1 MTQTYGVPIDLA
13 HVSGRHSELWT
24 ELCARADESLAW
36 PHDDADTELGRLL
49 DEIAATAE
57 EGV

>member
-1 MTQTYGVPIDLA
+1 MTQTYAVPIDMA
-13 HVSGRHSELWT
+13 HVSGRHSELWDD
-24 ELCARADESLAW
+24 LCASADERLAW
-36 PHDDADTELGRLL
+36 SEPDDRLADLL